1 MCVLVQLFSI
11 IAFGLSSLMSVRAID
26 ISWHK
31 IKEIMKGVHPQH
43 SKLSSR
49 NEDQDLCIISFVTDF
64 GKPLASH
71 ACSCF
76 VPFSYIRYSGLVMGP
91 RFAYWVKDNV
101 SYNIICIICII
112 IYLCLYVYIYI
123 YIYIYIYLY
132 IKCKY
137 IYVSFSIYIS
147 IYLYRV
153 FE

>member
-1 MCVLVQLFSI
+1 M
-11 IAFGLSSLMSVRAID
+11 
-26 ISWHK
+26 
-31 IKEIMKGVHPQH
+31 
-43 SKLSSR
+43 SSR

-153 FE
+153 FEWKTLNTSVCCFLQSIYSTKLFQMTNWRNNVFGENRST